1 MAILIPVAT
10 VFHPIRTLAPFP
22 HYDESPTYP
31 FDFPPKIVLS
41 FDSNHPVG
49 KAAFELSHPVGEVI
63 LEPPCGPRL

>member
-1 MAILIPVAT
+1 MAILITVAT
-10 VFHPIRTLAPFP
+10 VFHPIRTLAPYI
-22 HYDESPTYP
+22 HTMTSHQYL

-49 KAAFELSHPVGEVI
+49 KATFELSHPVGEVI